1 MAKYLIK
8 YESSIATGSQ
18 SVLYNLTVL
27 NISFFG
33 LVKRFEKLTV
43 ELTPYHDFGKV
54 FKEWDRLIES
64 KEKLN
69 L

>member
-1 MAKYLIK
+1 MAKHLVK
-8 YESSIATGSQ
+8 YTPSIATGSQ
-18 SVLYNLTVL
+18 SVLYNLTILSV
-27 NISFFG
+27 SFFG
-33 LVKRFEKLTV
+33 LVKRFETYKV

-54 FKEWDRLIES
+54 FKEWDRLIET